1 MVGTAHPTQYL
12 LFTIHHP
19 PFMSD
24 ELVIP
29 LLIVGLGNPGS
40 KYAQT
45 RHNVGFDLLDD
56 LAKRWQ
62 ISFSDRKQFQGI
74 YGEGFGSNN
83 TKIRLLKPQTF
94 MNLSGQSV
102 RATIDWFKLPSE
114 SVLVVYDDL
123 DLPLGKIRLRLS
135 GSAGGHNGMKS
146 IISHLGTQN
155 FPRVRIGIGKSA
167 GEKDTI
173 SHVLGKFSEVEAP
186 IVSEVICLVNDAI
199 ELSLKQGVV
208 QAMNLYNNRSIPV
221 PEIID

>member
-1 MVGTAHPTQYL
+1 
-12 LFTIHHP
+12 
-19 PFMSD
+19 MSD

-29 LLIVGLGNPGS
+29 QLIVGLGNPGT

-45 RHNVGFDLLDD
+45 RHNVGFDLIDL

-62 ISFSDRKQFQGI
+62 ISLSDRKQFQGV
-74 YGEGFGSNN
+74 YGEGVGSNN
-83 TKIRLLKPQTF
+83 IKIKLLKPQTF

-102 RATIDWFKLPSE
+102 RATLDWFKLSPE

-155 FPRVRIGIGKSA
+155 FPRVRIGIGQST

-173 SHVLGKFSEVEAP
+173 AHVLGKFSKAET
-186 IVSEVICLVNDAI
+186 IVVDEVIYLVKDAI
-199 ELSLKQGVV
+199 EMSLKQGVEK
-208 QAMNLYNNRSIPV
+208 AMSLYNSKSIAV
-221 PEIID
+221 DNPE

>member
-1 MVGTAHPTQYL
+1 
-12 LFTIHHP
+12 
-19 PFMSD
+19 MSD
-24 ELVIP
+24 ELAIIP
-29 LLIVGLGNPGS
+29 QLIVGLGNPGT

-45 RHNVGFDLLDD
+45 RHNVGFDLLDV

-62 ISFSDRKQFQGI
+62 IGMSDRKQFQGI
-74 YGEGFGSNN
+74 YGEGFGTHNA
-83 TKIRLLKPQTF
+83 KIRLLKPQTF

-102 RATIDWFKLPSE
+102 RATIDWFKLPPE

-123 DLPLGKIRLRLS
+123 DLPLGKIRLRMS

-173 SHVLGKFSEVEAP
+173 SHVLGKFSAIETP
-186 IVSEVICLVNDAI
+186 IVSEMIYLVNDAI
-199 ELSLKQGVV
+199 EMSLKQGMEK
-208 QAMNLYNNRSIPV
+208 AMSLYNSRSISV
-221 PEIID
+221 PEIAE

>member
-1 MVGTAHPTQYL
+1 
-12 LFTIHHP
+12 
-19 PFMSD
+19 MSD

-29 LLIVGLGNPGS
+29 QLIVGLGNPGT

-45 RHNVGFDLLDD
+45 RHNVGFDLLDI

-62 ISFSDRKQFQGI
+62 VNFSDRKQFQGI
-74 YGEGFGSNN
+74 YGEGFGNHN
-83 TKIRLLKPQTF
+83 AKIRLLKPQTF

-102 RATIDWFKLPSE
+102 RSTIDWFKLSPE

-155 FPRVRIGIGKSA
+155 FPRVRIGIGKSC
-167 GEKDTI
+167 GKKDTI
-173 SHVLGKFSEVEAP
+173 SHVLGKFSTTETP
-186 IVSEVICLVNDAI
+186 IVSDVLYLVNNAI
-199 ELSLKQGVV
+199 EMSLKQGIEK
-208 QAMNLYNNRSIPV
+208 AMSLYNSKSIAV
-221 PEIID
+221 PEIE

>member
-1 MVGTAHPTQYL
+1 
-12 LFTIHHP
+12 
-19 PFMSD
+19 MSD
-24 ELVIP
+24 ELIIP
-29 LLIVGLGNPGS
+29 QLIVGLGNPGT

-45 RHNVGFDLLDD
+45 RHNVGFDLLDSF
-56 LAKRWQ
+56 AKRWQ
-62 ISFSDRKQFQGI
+62 LSLSDRKQFHGI
-74 YGEGFGSNN
+74 YGEGIGNNN

-102 RATIDWFKLPSE
+102 RATIDWFKLPPE

-167 GEKDTI
+167 GDKDTI
-173 SHVLGKFSEVEAP
+173 SHVLGKFSGVEAP
-186 IVSEVICLVNDAI
+186 IVSELIYLVNDAI
-199 ELSLKQGVV
+199 ELSLKQGVEK
-208 QAMNLYNNRSIPV
+208 AMSLYNSKSIAV
-221 PEIID
+221 PTAE

>member
-1 MVGTAHPTQYL
+1 
-12 LFTIHHP
+12 
-19 PFMSD
+19 MSD
-24 ELVIP
+24 ELIIP
-29 LLIVGLGNPGS
+29 QLIVGLGNPGI

-45 RHNVGFDLLDD
+45 RHNIGFDLLDS

-74 YGEGFGSNN
+74 YGEGIGRNN

-102 RATIDWFKLPSE
+102 RATIDWFKLPPE

-146 IISHLGTQN
+146 IISHLGTQK

-173 SHVLGKFSEVEAP
+173 SHVLGKFSETEKPV
-186 IVSEVICLVNDAI
+186 INEVIYLVNDAI
-199 ELSLKQGVV
+199 EVSLKQGME
-208 QAMNLYNNRSIPV
+208 QAMNLYNNRSISMPDS
-221 PEIID
+221 E

>member
-1 MVGTAHPTQYL
+1 
-12 LFTIHHP
+12 
-19 PFMSD
+19 MSD

-29 LLIVGLGNPGS
+29 QLIVGLGNPGT

-45 RHNVGFDLLDD
+45 RHNVGFDVLDS
-56 LAKRWQ
+56 LAKKLQ
-62 ISFSDRKQFQGI
+62 IDLSDSPGERLRQRKQFQGI
-74 YGEGFGSNN
+74 YGEGFGNSN
-83 TKIRLLKPQTF
+83 TKVRLLKPQTF

-102 RATIDWFKLPSE
+102 RATIDWFKLAPE

-155 FPRVRIGIGKSA
+155 FPRVRIGIGKSS

-173 SHVLGKFSEVEAP
+173 SHVLGKFSTVETQ
-186 IVSEVICLVNDAI
+186 IVSEVIYLVNDSI
-199 ELSLKQGVV
+199 EMSLKQGVE
-208 QAMNLYNNRSIPV
+208 QAMNLYNSRTCNVGSAESIPV
-221 PEIID
+221 PEIVE